1 MEFSGHA
8 VGYNSWIRPR
18 YFGEKMRR
26 SPVLLGGF
34 LAAALLAAGC
44 DNGPDTAPTP
54 PTVNPVTDTF
64 TGTINLNGAITH
76 SFSQSAAGTVTAT
89 ITAVVPSEG
98 SVLGFQLGTW
108 DTVRCTAVMANDLA
122 TTGSVLSAVTQSSAS
137 LCVRLH
143 DPNGVLTDRSVQYTV
158 TVVHN

>member
-1 MEFSGHA
+1 
-8 VGYNSWIRPR
+8 
-18 YFGEKMRR
+18 MRR
-26 SPVLLGGF
+26 SQVLLGC
-34 LAAALLAAGC
+34 LLAAVVVAGGC

-54 PTVNPVTDTF
+54 PTVDAVTETF

-76 SFSQSAAGTVTAT
+76 SFTQSVAGTVTAT
-89 ITAVVPSEG
+89 ITAVVPADG
-98 SVLGFQLGTW
+98 TVLGFQLGTW
-108 DTVRCTAVMANDLA
+108 DTVRCSAVLTNDLA
-122 TTGSVLSAVTQSSAS
+122 TTGSVLTANTQSSAS